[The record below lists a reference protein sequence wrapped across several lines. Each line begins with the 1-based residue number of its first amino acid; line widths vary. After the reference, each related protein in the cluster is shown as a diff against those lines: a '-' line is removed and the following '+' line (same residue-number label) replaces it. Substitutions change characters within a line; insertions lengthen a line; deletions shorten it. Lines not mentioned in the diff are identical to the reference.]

1 MSVDAQR
8 PDVLVVG
15 GGAIGL
21 AVAWRARQAG
31 MSVVVL
37 ERETIGA
44 RCASTVAAGML
55 APVSEVEFGDAG
67 RRTLELGVRSA
78 ALWPD
83 FAAELERASGVAVGL
98 RPSGTLV
105 VARDA
110 DEARELE
117 RQIALREELG
127 LRAARLTP
135 SAARELEPA
144 LAPTVRL
151 ALHAPD
157 DHSVDPRLVLGALRR
172 ACEDTGVA
180 VCEHAPVARVAVA
193 GADGSSVGAEGP
205 RGGAGR
211 SRGGGDP
218 PARAGGAVTG
228 VVLADGERVQAS
240 RVVVAAGAW
249 SAELDGLP
257 AYARVAV
264 RPLKG
269 QILRLRDPA
278 GPGLLRHVLRFE
290 GGYVVPRDD
299 GRYVLGATVEER
311 GFEEQP
317 TAGGVYELLRHA
329 RELLPG
335 VLEWQIEELS
345 VGFRPSTPD
354 NTPIIGRGALDGLL
368 WATGHHRNG
377 ILLAPLTAQIV
388 VDALLAPGAPAQV
401 AAHAGARS

>member
-15 GGAIGL
+15 GGVIGL
-21 AVAWRARQAG
+21 AVAWRARLSG

-37 ERETIGA
+37 ERDAIGA
-44 RCASTVAAGML
+44 RCASAVAAGML

-67 RRTLELGVRSA
+67 RRALELGVRSA

-83 FAAELERASGVAVGL
+83 FAADLERASGVAVGL

-117 RQIALREELG
+117 RQIAFREGLG
-127 LRAARLTP
+127 LRAVRLTP

-151 ALHAPD
+151 ALHAPE
-157 DHSVDPRLVLGALRR
+157 DHSVDPRRVLVALRR
-172 ACEDTGVA
+172 ACEDAGVVVRERA
-180 VCEHAPVARVAVA
+180 AVA
-193 GADGSSVGAEGP
+193 LIDVAGERRSSFQGDGVSHA
-205 RGGAGR
+205 
-211 SRGGGDP
+211 GGGS
-218 PARAGGAVTG
+218 PAITDAAVTG
-228 VVLADGERVQAS
+228 VVLADGERVQAGH
-240 RVVVAAGAW
+240 VVVAAGAW
-249 SAELDGLP
+249 SAELEGLP

-278 GPGLLRHVLRFE
+278 GPGLLQRVLRFE
-290 GGYVVPRDD
+290 GGYVVPRGD

-345 VGFRPSTPD
+345 VGFRPATPD
-354 NTPIIGRGALDGLL
+354 NTPIIGRGALDDLL

-377 ILLAPLTAQIV
+377 VLLAPLTAQLV
-388 VDALLAPGAPAQV
+388 VDALLAQDAPGRTV
-401 AAHAGARS
+401 AHVGASS